1 MNFFAANYVFKVVPV
16 ASLISMPTNK
26 NMQANRFLAL
36 KPYCSAKFSVALLA
50 TVSLAT
56 ADLGLFAGSAV
67 AQTPK
72 PGSAT
77 RIARSPQK
85 TAKSQTIA
93 RDSREGVA
101 HLLNRVTYGIRPGD
115 IEKVQQIGVKN
126 YLSRQLAPH
135 SIELPDSLVKVSQ
148 VPALT
153 ETPVELFLN
162 FGKPALKALVQNKGK
177 TETDKKALQ
186 KVIKET
192 YGRLY
197 GDAVHAHFV
206 RAVESPRQLEE
217 VMTDFWFNHFNVSS
231 DKGLDHIWVGHYEE
245 AAIRPYALGRF
256 RDMLGATAHHAA
268 MLFYLDN
275 WQNTSASLAPVV
287 NKNGKS
293 RFKGINENYAREL
306 MELHTLGVDGGYTQK
321 DVQELARV
329 LTGLGL
335 PAGAGGGMGVRN
347 LQQRRAFMQ
356 NAQAPNGAGADAP
369 VRRRRLQR
377 GVRNFG
383 APITA
388 QSIQGDAKSGSYF
401 DPRRHDNG
409 TKVVVGHTIAPGG
422 EREIETVLDILAR
435 HPSTARHISYK
446 LAQYFVADKPPDSLV
461 QKMAATFTRSD
472 GQIAQVMNTLF
483 ESDEFWNSQYC
494 NKKFK
499 SPHRYIVSSLRA
511 TEATISNA
519 GALVAFLKQSG
530 QPLYKCLTPDGYKN
544 TQEAWLNPD
553 SLINRLNFA
562 TALGANRLPGLKVNE
577 SNDLSESLAT
587 VSEKTVSAIEQA
599 PPQLRQSLV
608 LGSPEFMM
616 Y

>member
-1 MNFFAANYVFKVVPV
+1 
-16 ASLISMPTNK
+16 
-26 NMQANRFLAL
+26 MQARRFRAPKPATSARFSLAFLA
-36 KPYCSAKFSVALLA
+36 A
-50 TVSLAT
+50 VSLAT
-56 ADLGLFAGSAV
+56 AELGLMASSAV
-67 AQTPK
+67 AQNPK

-77 RIARSPQK
+77 RIARSPLK
-85 TAKSQTIA
+85 IAKSQTVV

-115 IEKVQQIGVKN
+115 IEKVQKMGVKN
-126 YLSRQLAPH
+126 YLNQQLSPD
-135 SIELPDSLVKVSQ
+135 SIELPDSIVKASQ

-162 FGKPALKALVQNKGK
+162 FGKPALKALLQNKGK
-177 TETDKKALQ
+177 TENDKKALQ
-186 KVIKET
+186 KALKET

-206 RAVESPRQLEE
+206 RAVESPRQLQE

-245 AAIRPYALGRF
+245 AAIRPYALGKF

-275 WQNTSASLAPVV
+275 WQNTAASTTPTV
-287 NKNGKS
+287 NRNGKG

-335 PAGAGGGMGVRN
+335 PAGGGGGMGMRN
-347 LQQRRAFMQ
+347 LQQRRAQMQ
-356 NAQAPNGAGADAP
+356 NMQAQSAQGQDGPFM
-369 VRRRRLQR
+369 RRRMQR
-377 GVRNFG
+377 GVRNYG

-409 TKVVVGHTIAPGG
+409 TKFVVGHTIAPGG
-422 EREIETVLDILAR
+422 EREIEEVLDILAR

-461 QKMAATFTRSD
+461 QKMADTFIRSD

-483 ESDEFWNSQYC
+483 ESDEFWNSQYR

-511 TEATISNA
+511 TDATISNA
-519 GALVAFLKQSG
+519 GPLLAFLKQSG

-562 TALGANRLPGLKVNE
+562 TALGANRMPGLRVNE
-577 SNDLSESLAT
+577 SSDVSESLAS
-587 VSEKTVSAIEQA
+587 VSEKTVNAIEQA